1 MARKAHA
8 SRYARA
14 VFEIALERGELD
26 RWQSE
31 LPVVVSVV
39 GDPALVAVLESPRLR
54 FDEKARILSEGLVGI
69 SPLVLNLVYLLI
81 VRGRLSMIADIA
93 EEYQRLL
100 DAYHGIEPAEVISAV
115 PLDAEEEKK
124 LAGHLSAITGKKVVV
139 KSEVDPGLIGGFVAR
154 VGGKLLDGS
163 TRTRLEALKKELAGA
178 A

>member
-1 MARKAHA
+1 MAKKAHA